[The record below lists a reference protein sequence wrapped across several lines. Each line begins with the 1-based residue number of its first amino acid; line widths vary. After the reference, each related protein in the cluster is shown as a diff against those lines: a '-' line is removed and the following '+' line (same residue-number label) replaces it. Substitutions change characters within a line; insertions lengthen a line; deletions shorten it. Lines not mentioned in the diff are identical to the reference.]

1 MVYYPVFLNLS
12 ETVCL
17 VVGGGT
23 VAGRKVDSLLEAG
36 GNIRLVSPELTLH
49 LQALGR
55 EGRITVQ
62 QRLYQPDDLAGVS
75 LVIAATDDTALQ
87 QHVAADAKQAVVLCN
102 IVDQP
107 GLCSFIVPAV
117 IKQGDLA
124 IAVSTS
130 GASPALA
137 KKICRDLAEQFGPE
151 YALALQLLGRVRERI
166 IQEKRTAEERR
177 RLFTRLAESA
187 LLDYLRERRAD
198 KVNALL
204 QQTLGATYTLESL
217 DFSLDSSLDFLS

>member
-1 MVYYPVFLNLS
+1 MAFYPVFLNLS

-23 VAGRKVDSLLEAG
+23 VAERKVDSLLQAG
-36 GNIRLVSPELTLH
+36 GNISLVSPELTLH
-49 LQALGR
+49 LQALEK
-55 EGRITVQ
+55 EGRITVC
-62 QRLYQPDDLAGVS
+62 QRSYQPDDLAGVA
-75 LVIAATDDTALQ
+75 LVIAATDDTTLQ
-87 QHVAADAKQAVVLCN
+87 QHVAADAKRVGVLCN

-107 GLCSFIVPAV
+107 ALCSFIVPAV

-137 KKICRDLAEQFGPE
+137 KRICRDLAEQFGPE
-151 YALALQLLGRVRERI
+151 YALALQLLGRIRERI
-166 IQEKRTAEERR
+166 IREKRTVEERQ
-177 RLFTRLAESA
+177 RLFTGLAESA

-217 DFSLDSSLDFLS
+217 DFSLNFSRDFSF

>member
-1 MVYYPVFLNLS
+1 MAFDPGFLNLS

-23 VAGRKVDSLLEAG
+23 VAERKVDSLLEAG

-49 LQALGR
+49 LRALGI
-55 EGRITVQ
+55 EGRITVH
-62 QRLYQPDDLAGVS
+62 QRPYQLEDLAGVS

-87 QHVAADAKQAVVLCN
+87 QYVAADAKQARVLCN
-102 IVDQP
+102 IVDKP
-107 GLCSFIVPAV
+107 ALCSFIVPAV
-117 IKQGDLA
+117 IKQGDLT

-137 KKICRDLAEQFGPE
+137 KKICGDLAEQFGPE
-151 YALALQLLGRVRERI
+151 YAVALQLLGRVRERI
-166 IQEKRTAEERR
+166 MQEERTAEERQ

-217 DFSLDSSLDFLS
+217 DFSLDSSLGFSF

>member
-1 MVYYPVFLNLS
+1 MGYYPVFLNLN
-12 ETVCL
+12 ETACL
-17 VVGGGT
+17 VVGGGR
-23 VAGRKVDSLLEAG
+23 VAERKVDSLLEAG
-36 GNIRLVSPELTLH
+36 GNITLVSPELTPH
-49 LQALGR
+49 IQGLGI
-55 EGRITVQ
+55 EGWITVH
-62 QRLYQPDDLAGVS
+62 QRLYQPDDLAGVL
-75 LVIAATDDTALQ
+75 LVMAATDDTALQ
-87 QHVAADAKQAVVLCN
+87 QHVAADAKRVGVLCN

-107 GLCSFIVPAV
+107 ALCSFIVPAV

-137 KKICRDLAEQFGPE
+137 KKICRDLAERFGPE

-166 IQEKRTAEERR
+166 FQERRTAQERQ
-177 RLFTRLAESA
+177 RLFTDLAESA

-204 QQTLGATYTLESL
+204 QQTLGQSYSLESL
-217 DFSLDSSLDFLS
+217 DFSLNFS